1 MHKTK
6 KELVYVVDD
15 DDSVRNSLK
24 MLLESADYNAI
35 CFSSGNEFLKA
46 DLSSEGPQCLVLDVR
61 MPGFSGMELQQE
73 LKRREI
79 DLPII
84 FVSGHGDIPMSV
96 EAIRQGALTFLPKPF
111 DDEELIES
119 IREALDKDA
128 VKKNRQAMLD
138 EMTKK
143 FEQLSEREIEV
154 LRHLIQ
160 GKLNKQVAAALKIS
174 ERTVKAHRKSIHD
187 KLEVRS
193 MAELV
198 RFTETIGVEPSI

>member
-198 RFTETIGVEPSI
+198 RFTETMGVEPLI

>member
-198 RFTETIGVEPSI
+198 RFTETIGVEPLI

>member
-35 CFSSGNEFLKA
+35 CFSSGNEFLKT